1 MLCRR
6 IRDLR
11 IDHDLNQTE
20 IARLLFVF
28 QHTYSDYETGKR
40 NPPLESLCFLAYFH
54 QTSADYLLDLTDQKN
69 LYPRKRK

>member
-20 IARLLFVF
+20 IARLLFVN

-40 NPPLESLCFLAYFH
+40 NPPLRFLAHFY
-54 QTSADYLLDLTDQKN
+54 QTSVDYLLDLTDQKN
-69 LYPRKRK
+69 PYPRKRK